1 MEHKLCSGNKISRYR
16 RRGKLFQGKLS
27 QWFDFFFLLLRSLRS
42 RNVLVCVMMT
52 KHVNS
57 ASSLRFAEDG
67 NFLNVYYCKAVTW
80 LLSQASEKKNMPVE
94 LPLSAFR
101 SVQGMGARTEMNAD
115 EFHAKT
121 LSIIVDD
128 FRVMK
133 IKIAKE
139 TGRDGRRD
147 LSKLKK
153 TFSIP
158 SNMTE

>member
-1 MEHKLCSGNKISRYR
+1 
-16 RRGKLFQGKLS
+16 
-27 QWFDFFFLLLRSLRS
+27 
-42 RNVLVCVMMT
+42 MMT

-57 ASSLRFAEDG
+57 ASSQRYAEDG

-80 LLSQASEKKNMPVE
+80 LPSQASEKKNMPVE
-94 LPLSAFR
+94 LLLSAFR
-101 SVQGMGARTEMNAD
+101 SNRPGRGGKAKMNAD

-121 LSIIVDD
+121 LNIIVDD

-139 TGRDGRRD
+139 TGRDGRRN

-153 TFSIP
+153 TFPIP
-158 SNMTE
+158 PDMTE